1 MMNNTITEFFMD
13 VETTKEYN
21 GYFCSVAEAITIV
34 ILGCISGL
42 KNVSQIHQWATD
54 DRVSGFLKEKF
65 GIENVPC
72 YYWLLCLL
80 KLVVPAS
87 LNRCFNAWVRSMMPE
102 SMEGLTISLD
112 GKTIRSTEKMDSYET
127 PLHIVS
133 AQVSELGMTF
143 AQRSV
148 DGKSNEIPAVQ
159 KLLEELDASGCI
171 IVADALNCQK
181 ETAAAAIAGGADY
194 VLSVKDNHPCL
205 KQDIA
210 DYIGDATLRADMD
223 AASQTEKNRDRV
235 EKRSA
240 FVTENIEWL
249 QGREAWEGLSCIGAV
264 HTEFET
270 KKGKTEEWHYYI
282 SSRKLTAE
290 ELLHHARM
298 EWTVETMHW
307 MLDVHFGE
315 DFCRVEDQNVQ
326 QNLNMLRK
334 AALNLIKRHKER
346 TESKRP
352 VSKIMFDCLL
362 NPCVILE
369 ILEN

>member
-1 MMNNTITEFFMD
+1 MD

-34 ILGCISGL
+34 ILGSISGL
-42 KNVSQIHQWATD
+42 KNVSQIHQWASD

-65 GIENVPC
+65 GIKDVPC

-80 KLVVPAS
+80 KLVEPES
-87 LNRCFNAWVRSMMPE
+87 LNRCFNEWVKSMMPE
-102 SMEGLTISLD
+102 SVEGMTVSID
-112 GKTIRSTEKMDSYET
+112 GKTIRSTEKMESYDS

-143 AQRSV
+143 AQKSV
-148 DGKSNEIPAVQ
+148 EGRSNEIPAVQ
-159 KLLEELDASGCI
+159 KLLEELDISGCI

-181 ETAAAAIAGGADY
+181 NTAEAAVSGGADY
-194 VLSVKDNHPCL
+194 VLSVKDNQPCL

-210 DYIGDATLRADMD
+210 DYVGDAVLRGTMD
-223 AASQTEKNRDRV
+223 TASRTEKNRDRI

-240 FVTENIEWL
+240 FVTEEIEWL
-249 QGREAWEGLSCIGAV
+249 TGREEWAGLSCIGAV

-282 SSRKLTAE
+282 SSRRLTAS

-298 EWTVETMHW
+298 EWSVETMHW
-307 MLDVHFGE
+307 LLDVHFGE
-315 DFCRVEDQNVQ
+315 DYCRVEDRNIQ

-334 AALNLIKRHKER
+334 AALNLIKRYKER
-346 TESKRP
+346 ADSKRSI
-352 VSKIMFDCLL
+352 SKIMFDCLL
-362 NPCVILE
+362 NPYFISD